1 MKENNWKKWLYWFSF
16 GVAIIIVFNIFNNFE
31 NLKQIIGNFFKIL
44 SPFLAGVLIAY
55 ILFLPCRGIEKRLEK
70 SKFKLIK
77 NKARPISVVILYIL
91 ILIILVIAMKF
102 IIPKLYESIIEL
114 INNSQGYITSIM
126 DKFSALPDDS
136 FLKKDFLEQAIAK
149 LKEID
154 IMQILNY
161 IAGIFSVATSLINI
175 FVAIVVSVYVLVE
188 RSKLVK
194 SLKKFIFAVFKE
206 KTASQIIKY
215 FNNSNEYFFKFLA
228 SQVLDGIIIGIL
240 VSIAM
245 SLLGVK
251 YAVLLG
257 FFIGLLNLI
266 PYFGAIFAV
275 AISAIITLVTGGFAQ
290 AIWMLVIVIILQQI
304 DANIINPKIV
314 GGSLK
319 LSPLLVIFAVA
330 VGGAYFGIL
339 GMFLGAPVAAI
350 IKLLIT
356 DFVNFR
362 IENKKSKV
370 PIDEV
375 N

>member
-175 FVAIVVSVYVLVE
+175 FVAIVVSVYVLAE

-362 IENKKSKV
+362 IENKKSKD

>member
-102 IIPKLYESIIEL
+102 IIPKVYESIIEL

-175 FVAIVVSVYVLVE
+175 FVAIVVSVYVLAE

-362 IENKKSKV
+362 IENKKSKD

>member
-102 IIPKLYESIIEL
+102 IIPKVYESIIEL

-149 LKEID
+149 LKEIN

-362 IENKKSKV
+362 IENKKSKD

>member
-102 IIPKLYESIIEL
+102 IIPKVYESIIEL

-149 LKEID
+149 LKEIN

-175 FVAIVVSVYVLVE
+175 FVAIVVSVYVLAE

-362 IENKKSKV
+362 IENKKSKD

>member
-175 FVAIVVSVYVLVE
+175 FVAIVVSVYVLAE
-188 RSKLVK
+188 RIKLVK

>member
-102 IIPKLYESIIEL
+102 IIPKVYESIIEL

>member
-70 SKFKLIK
+70 SKIKSIK

-102 IIPKLYESIIEL
+102 IIPKVYESIIEL

-175 FVAIVVSVYVLVE
+175 FVAIVVSVYVLAE

-362 IENKKSKV
+362 IENKKSKD